1 MGLGDL
7 KTFVYQVTFYKEDTD
22 NTHILKYFVMDGLV
36 ICIKLN
42 SYVAHILYAWSF
54 IHNASVP
61 ILIKH
66 KNIIFL
72 YIKDPLCL
80 LGVI

>member
-1 MGLGDL
+1 MGLGDP
-7 KTFVYQVTFYKEDTD
+7 KTFVYQVTFDKQDTD
-22 NTHILKYFVMDGLV
+22 NTHMIKYVFMEGLV

-42 SYVAHILYAWSF
+42 SYVAHIFYAWLF